1 MKLFKEIQV
10 MRRVADT
17 FETTP
22 IGPFDYSTSGF
33 LFMNYD
39 FSDRSF
45 RERKKTDDV
54 NDFLYKTVT
63 YELCSKTKTV
73 NTGWN
78 VTNSLTHGKRYR
90 ALHAL
95 REKMH
100 AKV

>member
-17 FETTP
+17 FETAP
-22 IGPFDYSTSGF
+22 NEPFDYSTPGF
-33 LFMNYD
+33 LLMNYD

-45 RERKKTDDV
+45 RERKKTDAV
-54 NDFLYKTVT
+54 NDFLYKNVP
-63 YELCSKTKTV
+63 YDLCSKTKTV

-78 VTNSLTHGKRYR
+78 EANNLTHGKRYR

-95 REKMH
+95 REKMY